1 MQDDTPPPPKTRRE
15 RLWEAAEARH
25 IPLRAILTTVAVVA
39 LTYVAGKV
47 VYRLRDVLLLILVA
61 GFLALILNP
70 LVLAVERWG
79 VRRRGLAVTVVTIW
93 GLLVFAGLAL
103 LFGYPLVNAIT
114 HLAHTLP
121 DYVSKAQHGR
131 GWIGH
136 LVRRYHVEAW
146 VAQNAPKLTS
156 FGQSLAKPALTLGK
170 GALSLLISLLTIF
183 ILVLLL
189 LLEGP
194 KLRKG
199 LLGMMEPA
207 RAERYA
213 KAAHEVNRSV
223 TGYMVGNFLTSI
235 IAGVVVY
242 VTLLIVGVPFPY
254 LWGLWVALVDFLPMI
269 GGALAGIPTVLFAL
283 THSLTAGI
291 VTLVVFLVYTQ
302 FENHVLNPVVMS
314 KTVRVNPLLV
324 LVSILVGASIGSWI
338 GGTFGAFVAALLAI
352 PAAGAIQVI
361 TRELWQDTAPENA
374 AAVGGPGTAGT
385 DGTDRAG
392 AEGSKTAGAASRDTA
407 GTDGSDAAGA
417 ARAGA
422 AGAGSANS
430 GDSAGVAETAGTN
443 SGDAVGPS
451 VQEQPTRRT

>member
-1 MQDDTPPPPKTRRE
+1 MADESPPPKTRRE

-25 IPLRAILTTVAVVA
+25 IPLRAILTTVGVVA

-47 VYRLRDVLLLILVA
+47 VYRLRDVILLMVVA

-70 LVLAVERWG
+70 LVLVVQRWG
-79 VRRRGLAVTVVTIW
+79 IQRRGLAVTVVTIW
-93 GLLVFAGLAL
+93 GLLVFAGLAVA
-103 LFGYPLVNAIT
+103 FGYPLVHGLT

-136 LVRRYHVEAW
+136 LVRRYHVETW
-146 VAQNAPKLTS
+146 VRENAPKLTT
-156 FGQSLAKPALTLGK
+156 FGQGLAKPALTLGK
-170 GALSLLISLLTIF
+170 GALSLLISLFTIF
-183 ILVLLL
+183 VLVLLL

-194 KLRKG
+194 KLRSG

-223 TGYMVGNFLTSI
+223 TGYMVGNLLTSI
-235 IAGVVVY
+235 IAGAVVY
-242 VTLLIVGVPFPY
+242 VTLLIVGVPFPI

-302 FENHVLNPVVMS
+302 FENHVLNPIVMS

-361 TRELWQDTAPENA
+361 VREVWQDTAPESA
-374 AAVGGPGTAGT
+374 AGAGGA
-385 DGTDRAG
+385 DAAG
-392 AEGSKTAGAASRDTA
+392 AEGADTAGAGGPDADAAGDSDTGGADGRDTA
-407 GTDGSDAAGA
+407 GAV
-417 ARAGA
+417 
-422 AGAGSANS
+422 SANR
-430 GDSAGVAETAGTN
+430 GDSAGATAGTPRPD
-443 SGDAVGPS
+443 SSETVSPS
-451 VQEQPTRRT
+451 AEEEP